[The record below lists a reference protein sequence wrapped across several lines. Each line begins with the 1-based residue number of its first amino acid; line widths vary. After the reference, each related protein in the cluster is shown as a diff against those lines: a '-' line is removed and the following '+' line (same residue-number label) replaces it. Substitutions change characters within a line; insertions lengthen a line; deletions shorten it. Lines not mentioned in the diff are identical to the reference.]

1 MPVRSGGQVR
11 VPTSGTKLDA
21 RHSLTGINKK
31 GATLLLQLFF
41 SLQTLI
47 VQSFVDHKHLIMNN
61 MHSTIPRISLTN
73 QCFVGASLSYIFCS
87 LAWYI
92 NRPLLIVKREQ
103 MNSQSAKTTTLLQC
117 ANFLSDLLQHN
128 ASLR

>member
-11 VPTSGTKLDA
+11 VPTSGTELDA

-31 GATLLLQLFF
+31 ALLYYYNSF